1 MATRNINSM
10 DTILTYDNRDA
21 QSQWSVV
28 WSTAH
33 IPGMDNASGGAQRG
47 MRGRRKLRLGSL
59 ALGACLTMHCRV
71 AASALTGGFFLFM
84 LFLIMS
90 TGLLAN
96 PLRHFE
102 VYLGQWSISGPG
114 RAFRIL
120 PMFEGIGLAIC
131 INALVRAIICCTI
144 ASIAA
149 IYVFHSVS
157 DSKLPFTHCRD
168 FDLKPY
174 NPVAKNVTFIMLS
187 ESNLS
192 SVTGELSDENM
203 KPEHVTVGT
212 QDLAWRNVTDKNLK
226 YEGPLKN
233 ITRRTFPQTI
243 EVCNEGYSMGYPT
256 LFSTPAYNFFYIEV
270 VLFREDNDKVQFNM
284 ALSLCLTFV
293 WSILWVLLIKERL
306 SQGRLIWNNVHSWLV
321 VVPWIWSVVLLVT
334 AIIKLFSLPEVMRK
348 VFRIGAKE
356 VIAGLADALEISIYI
371 HSASVGSEII
381 HGKGL
386 NHYAM
391 GHIDPHLN
399 GENVWHS
406 GLLLLLTGLHSAGAA
421 ICALVDCIQP
431 NTKTVYNMKESTL
444 WIIPMYSKCALINN
458 YSHFLSTLIFSGLSF
473 SYMSVAYILVKTALH
488 TIFECKVKLVF
499 KEQAVV
505 AGTILTCMGL
515 SLLFATNSGVVL
527 LESVDAI
534 MTGIAMPSICLLE
547 LVALLYIYRN
557 HDFISDMNIATEE
570 NACSTRIGA
579 QWQIIPFIV
588 LATVVMRVSLLCG
601 AELPRRSLWAACAP
615 LAAALLA
622 PVLRAAHNAYAFLRP
637 ARRTA

>member
-1 MATRNINSM
+1 
-10 DTILTYDNRDA
+10 
-21 QSQWSVV
+21 
-28 WSTAH
+28 
-33 IPGMDNASGGAQRG
+33 
-47 MRGRRKLRLGSL
+47 
-59 ALGACLTMHCRV
+59 
-71 AASALTGGFFLFM
+71 
-84 LFLIMS
+84 
-90 TGLLAN
+90 
-96 PLRHFE
+96 
-102 VYLGQWSISGPG
+102 
-114 RAFRIL
+114 
-120 PMFEGIGLAIC
+120 
-131 INALVRAIICCTI
+131 
-144 ASIAA
+144 
-149 IYVFHSVS
+149 
-157 DSKLPFTHCRD
+157 
-168 FDLKPY
+168 
-174 NPVAKNVTFIMLS
+174 
-187 ESNLS
+187 
-192 SVTGELSDENM
+192 
-203 KPEHVTVGT
+203 
-212 QDLAWRNVTDKNLK
+212 
-226 YEGPLKN
+226 
-233 ITRRTFPQTI
+233 
-243 EVCNEGYSMGYPT
+243 
-256 LFSTPAYNFFYIEV
+256 
-270 VLFREDNDKVQFNM
+270 
-284 ALSLCLTFV
+284 
-293 WSILWVLLIKERL
+293 
-306 SQGRLIWNNVHSWLV
+306 
-321 VVPWIWSVVLLVT
+321 
-334 AIIKLFSLPEVMRK
+334 MRK

-356 VIAGLADALEISIYI
+356 GLADALEISIYI

-386 NHYAM
+386 NHY
-391 GHIDPHLN
+391 G
-399 GENVWHS
+399 
-406 GLLLLLTGLHSAGAA
+406 
-421 ICALVDCIQP
+421 
-431 NTKTVYNMKESTL
+431 TL

-488 TIFECKVKLVF
+488 TIFEYKVKLVTQCIKWDMIKNEKMKIL